1 MVEHNELIKTT
12 VDVIED
18 IVRNV
23 QSNAPRY
30 IIVALMFS
38 TAAMSAVEV
47 GKALFPFRK
56 WFHER
61 QVRKWLRSDDEA
73 IKELHRI
80 VAACGGTDA
89 SRELYDEK
97 TAKLM
102 AQIQVATT
110 TALDFPNEYPRL
122 YVLLTEDSAKS
133 PEERRGREEQASDNP
148 VSAKQLYSEDSEDYE
163 IWQQQAETFSF
174 AKGTEPPT
182 ESEKQVQRAAQA
194 RARLGTFVERKL
206 DGLQNRLERRWRL
219 GNQLFAVAINFIMLE
234 IIFLYPQ
241 PWHQWCS
248 SKNWL
253 AHVFSLAGGLP
264 APLMKDLYVA
274 LCSLRPRNT

>member
-1 MVEHNELIKTT
+1 MGEHKEFIDAITQ
-12 VDVIED
+12 
-18 IVRNV
+18 IVQVAKND
-23 QSNAPRY
+23 APGY
-30 IIVALMFS
+30 LIVALMFS
-38 TAAMSAVEV
+38 AAAMSVVEV
-47 GKALFPFRK
+47 TKAVIPFRK
-56 WFHER
+56 WFHEK
-61 QVRKWLRSDDEA
+61 QVRKWLDSDDEA

-122 YVLLTEDSAKS
+122 YLLLTKDSAKS
-133 PEERRGREEQASDNP
+133 LEERRGQGAEVSDNP
-148 VSAKQLYSEDSEDYE
+148 VSAKQLYSEDHE
-163 IWQQQAETFSF
+163 IWQQHAETFSF

-182 ESEKQVQRAAQA
+182 EPEKLVQRAAQA

-206 DGLQNRLERRWRL
+206 DGLQNRLERTWRL
-219 GNQLFAVAINFIMLE
+219 RNQLVAIGISFIMLE
-234 IIFLYPQ
+234 AIFFYKQ
-241 PWHQWCS
+241 SWHLWFHY
-248 SKNWL
+248 KNWL
-253 AHVFSLAGGLP
+253 AHAFSLAGGLP